1 MKFENLSDL
10 RVLVEAARGGS
21 LTAAARALEVTPA
34 AASAMLKRLEAQV
47 GVRLFERS
55 TRALRI
61 TAQGGTLLEYAERAL
76 ELLDEGAGLAQSETG
91 ALRGTVRLAAPTDLS
106 RVLLPRFD
114 RFMERHPGVQLA
126 LSASDRLHDVRRDAV
141 DLALRYSAELPDSQL
156 VARALHRTRRLAC
169 AAPEYLARHGTPQ
182 HPSELAAHRCIAM
195 AIAGRREVRWTFERA
210 PGHPPETVG
219 ITLRTER
226 SVDDGALA
234 HAWALAGGAS
244 STSRGWTCRR
254 IWTAGNWW
262 NCCPGG
268 SGRPTRCTR
277 CCRASGSCPQGCGRW
292 WSSWRRSGAPD
303 DAGAPAEVTPG
314 LRRAGALRGPSA
326 SSSPCPRS
334 PRRAARR
341 PVPAGRR

>member
-21 LTAAARALEVTPA
+21 LTAAARALDVTPA

-76 ELLDEGAGLAQSETG
+76 ELLDEGAGLAQRETG

-106 RVLLPRFD
+106 RVLLPRLD

-156 VARALHRTRRLAC
+156 VARALHHTRRIAC
-169 AAPEYLARHGTPQ
+169 AAPDYLARHGSPQ

-219 ITLRTER
+219 ITLRADR

-234 HAWALAGGAS
+234 HAWALAGGGIVYK
-244 STSRGWTCRR
+244 SRLDVQAHLDSGQLVELLPGWLGQAYTVYAVLPSQRFVPAR
-254 IWTAGNWW
+254 VRALVEFLAEALGEATAHITAAVRHGA
-262 NCCPGG
+262 PGHQI
-268 SGRPTRCTR
+268 
-277 CCRASGSCPQGCGRW
+277 PQGGNGQAL
-292 WSSWRRSGAPD
+292 S
-303 DAGAPAEVTPG
+303 DAVATK
-314 LRRAGALRGPSA
+314 AGST
-326 SSSPCPRS
+326 
-334 PRRAARR
+334 AA
-341 PVPAGRR
+341 